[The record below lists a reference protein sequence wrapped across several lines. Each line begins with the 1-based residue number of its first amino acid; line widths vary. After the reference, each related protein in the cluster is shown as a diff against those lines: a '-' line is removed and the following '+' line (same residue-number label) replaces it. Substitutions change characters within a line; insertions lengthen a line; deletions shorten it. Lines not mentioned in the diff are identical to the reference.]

1 MCKHCKEVHN
11 LTNKKSFETNCAL
24 AELMKILNKNNEV
37 NSLES
42 PKTHP
47 QTQPQAYSATV
58 TPNTE
63 TTKTNNQNG
72 VLREL
77 VQNLTRR
84 KRLNDNADTAS
95 SLDTLDEPEI
105 AKKLNRLNN
114 DLHLNIIDFASY
126 NDKSM
131 VTVSV
136 GLISKNMILFVDEK
150 IYGKVR
156 STRLRIIN
164 HENRVLR
171 TSEVCQQLEI
181 YRTLCVCANSILL
194 VFEDCR
200 ANFLVKLF
208 DLNLNFKFEKR
219 LKFELSS
226 VLMSDT
232 RIYLIC
238 QTDLKL
244 FSLSTKPIVHEYD
257 LELKKLQ
264 AFGQNTKEKRRY
276 FVRGEIVAI
285 TSEKISVKDRNEIR
299 IINYASGEFLYK
311 FTFDGIVQSKIYLE
325 HFTGNYLI
333 WNGYKKFIYLDSL
346 GNEIIH
352 NKLRLY
358 ERYAFNEFQ
367 LCNSGCFGLINFE
380 RSFIVIF

>member
-1 MCKHCKEVHN
+1 LCKHCKEVHN

-42 PKTHP
+42 PKTQP

-84 KRLNDNADTAS
+84 KRLDNADTAS

-208 DLNLNFKFEKR
+208 IQIFMK
-219 LKFELSS
+219 
-226 VLMSDT
+226 
-232 RIYLIC
+232 
-238 QTDLKL
+238 
-244 FSLSTKPIVHEYD
+244 
-257 LELKKLQ
+257 
-264 AFGQNTKEKRRY
+264 
-276 FVRGEIVAI
+276 
-285 TSEKISVKDRNEIR
+285 
-299 IINYASGEFLYK
+299 
-311 FTFDGIVQSKIYLE
+311 
-325 HFTGNYLI
+325 
-333 WNGYKKFIYLDSL
+333 
-346 GNEIIH
+346 
-352 NKLRLY
+352 
-358 ERYAFNEFQ
+358 
-367 LCNSGCFGLINFE
+367 
-380 RSFIVIF
+380 VIFFYPTFQHFHQTC